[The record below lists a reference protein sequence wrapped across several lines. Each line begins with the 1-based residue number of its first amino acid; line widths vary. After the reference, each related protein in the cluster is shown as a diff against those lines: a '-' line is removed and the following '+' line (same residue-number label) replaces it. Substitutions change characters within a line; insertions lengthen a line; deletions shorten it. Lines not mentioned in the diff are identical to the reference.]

1 MIARFVKVCVKMGSE
16 LIFTALNIQL
26 KYTFIVVLFGLNEML
41 KDTFLTKNY

>member
-1 MIARFVKVCVKMGSE
+1 MIARFVKVCAKIASE

-26 KYTFIVVLFGLNEML
+26 KYTLIVVLFGLNEML